1 MEMFFKLDTTL
12 TPEQVYK
19 LLNLNPRQ
27 FRLGSN
33 LILKI
38 IMSKIVTFC
47 KEVNGYID
55 FTVDPAYYGTAALQH
70 EALYYVPNPVV
81 GEDAPLRTWIVPHG
95 REKDIQFD
103 DDKHAECRV
112 DVYPKEAVNAG
123 CPPGWSVVVIDPKQ
137 YGERMYVE
145 VKEVLYT
152 HLFEMKEGADPR
164 KLRVYDRTTIDTMES
179 GEVARISETRQELS
193 TEEAFLL
200 SLYSDGCVHAG
211 VHEFGKFPTFFKG
224 EITSYTD
231 HVLSNDFLVEDE
243 EQTQERI
250 NAVNAGA
257 VQAMNEVFLQLLYSD
272 WSMGDRVL
280 GERVS

>member
-1 MEMFFKLDTTL
+1 ME
-12 TPEQVYK
+12 
-19 LLNLNPRQ
+19 N
-27 FRLGSN
+27 
-33 LILKI
+33 
-38 IMSKIVTFC
+38 IVKFC
-47 KEVNGYID
+47 DQVNGYID
-55 FTVDPAYYGTAALQH
+55 FSVNPEYYGTAALQH
-70 EALYYVPNPVV
+70 EALYYAANPIV
-81 GEDAPLRTWIVPHG
+81 GEEPTLKTWVAPHR
-95 REKDIQFD
+95 REKNIQFD

-123 CPPGWSVVVIDPKQ
+123 CPPGWSVVVIESKQ
-137 YGERMYVE
+137 YGDKVYDE

-152 HLFEMKEGADPR
+152 HLFQMKEGADPR

-231 HVLSNDFLVEDE
+231 HPLSNDFLVADPA
-243 EQTQERI
+243 QTQARI
-250 NAVNAGA
+250 NQVNAGA
-257 VQAMNEVFLQLLYSD
+257 VQAMNEVYLQSLYSG
-272 WSMGDRVL
+272 WSIGDRVF